1 MGGWE
6 ACWGERGAVREVEG
20 SAACV
25 AVGVLEGA
33 EAGLDQAVH
42 QADHRKWVE
51 DFLGENLQVHL
62 PGYLIQ
68 KKKNKLLKHTINIV

>member
-6 ACWGERGAVREVEG
+6 ACWGERGAVREAEG

-25 AVGVLEGA
+25 AVGELEGA
-33 EAGLDQAVH
+33 EAGSDQAVH

-51 DFLGENLQVHL
+51 DFLGDLLGENLQVHL
-62 PGYLIQ
+62 LGYLIEKE
-68 KKKNKLLKHTINIV
+68 KKLNF